1 MEEGRLMPSA
11 RRNGARRDRI
21 LRHVASFAAVIIA
34 AVISTAAMAQAAGW
48 VDERTSAP
56 FVCHA
61 DFQLGEYE
69 ALFAELAQLQ
79 LDLSR
84 TLGVATARE
93 PVEVFLFHNE
103 QSYRRYLEVRLPQV
117 PYRRALFVK
126 GSGPGKIYAYQSKE
140 LAVDVR
146 HECTHGLLHSALP
159 MVPLWLDEGLAEYFE
174 VPEDQRAFGNPHLK
188 WIRLDARLGRIPKLA
203 QIEAKHDVS
212 EMTSTDYRH
221 AWAWT
226 HFMLHGP
233 TEAREELVK
242 FLADIRA
249 NNPPGK
255 LSERLE
261 NRLPGVDKRLA
272 DHFKNWKR

>member
-1 MEEGRLMPSA
+1 MEASRLMFLDCIKRMTRSA
-11 RRNGARRDRI
+11 A
-21 LRHVASFAAVIIA
+21 LVAAMIVTAALAIA
-34 AVISTAAMAQAAGW
+34 APATGANWA
-48 VDERTSAP
+48 DERTSGP

-61 DFQLGEYE
+61 DFALGEYE

-84 TLGVATARE
+84 TLGVAAARE
-93 PVEVFLFHNE
+93 PVEVFLFHTE
-103 QSYRRYLEVRLPQV
+103 QTYRRYLEVRLPQV

-188 WIRLDARLGRIPKLA
+188 WVRLDARLGRIPKLA
-203 QIEAKHDVS
+203 QIEAKREVS
-212 EMTSTDYRH
+212 EMSSTDYRH

-233 TEAREELVK
+233 PEAREELIK

-261 NRLPGVDKRLA
+261 RRLPGVDKRLA

>member
-1 MEEGRLMPSA
+1 MRLAPQCAAALAATILTAVLPAAAPA
-11 RRNGARRDRI
+11 R
-21 LRHVASFAAVIIA
+21 
-34 AVISTAAMAQAAGW
+34 AGGW
-48 VDERTSAP
+48 ADERTSGP

-61 DFQLGEYE
+61 DFQLNEYE
-69 ALFAELAQLQ
+69 SLFAELAQLQ

-84 TLGVATARE
+84 TLGVANARE
-93 PVEVFLFHNE
+93 PVEVFLFHSE
-103 QSYRRYLEVRLPQV
+103 QTYRHYLELRLPHV

-126 GSGPGKIYAYQSKE
+126 GGGPGKVYAYQSKD

-146 HECTHGLLHSALP
+146 HESTHGLLHSVLP
-159 MVPLWLDEGLAEYFE
+159 LVPLWLDEGLAEYFE
-174 VPEDQRAFGNPHLK
+174 VPDDQRAFGNPHLK
-188 WIRLDARLGRIPKLA
+188 WIRLDARLGRIPKLV
-203 QIEAKHDVS
+203 QIEAKRDVS
-212 EMTSTDYRH
+212 EMNSTDYRH

-233 TEAREELVK
+233 PEAHEELVK

-249 NNPPGK
+249 SNPPGK

-261 NRLPGVDKRLA
+261 RRLPGVDKRIA

>member
-1 MEEGRLMPSA
+1 MEASRLMSRLLH
-11 RRNGARRDRI
+11 RRTA
-21 LRHVASFAAVIIA
+21 LLAIA
-34 AVISTAAMAQAAGW
+34 APFWAGQAWAAGW
-48 VDERTSAP
+48 ADERNSPP
-56 FVCHA
+56 FLCHA
-61 DFQLGEYE
+61 DFPLGEYE
-69 ALFAELAQLQ
+69 SLFAELAQLQ
-79 LDLSR
+79 QDLSR
-84 TLGVATARE
+84 TLSVPGARE
-93 PVEVFLFHNE
+93 PVEVFLFRNE
-103 QSYRRYLEVRLPQV
+103 QSYRRYLETRLPQV

-126 GSGPGKIYAYQSKE
+126 GSGPGKVYAYQSKD

-146 HECTHGLLHSALP
+146 HESTHGLLHSVLP

-174 VPEDQRAFGNPHLK
+174 VPEDQRAFANPHLK

-203 QIEAKHDVS
+203 QIEAKRDLA
-212 EMTSTDYRH
+212 EMTSADYRH

-242 FLADIRA
+242 FLGDIRA

-261 NRLPGVDKRLA
+261 RRLPGVDTRIA
-272 DHFKNWKR
+272 DHFTNWKR